1 MPERNNVQ
9 VRRELLAVLD
19 PGRLDDRER
28 ANDKRRAL
36 TAAEALSPGPAAD
49 RSMAPTEPSTSPTFA
64 GHTIYAWSEIL
75 EKIDLPGR
83 ADVGALRLRTVA
95 TKDKPCA
102 GFPFTGPDGKPDP
115 AVVLDLDYTVL
126 MPRR

>member
-1 MPERNNVQ
+1 MPVLCFNG
-9 VRRELLAVLD
+9 LANAFRVAAING
-19 PGRLDDRER
+19 GRH
-28 ANDKRRAL
+28 
-36 TAAEALSPGPAAD
+36 
-49 RSMAPTEPSTSPTFA
+49 TSPTFA
-64 GHTIYAWSEIL
+64 GHTIYAWSEVL
-75 EKIDLPGR
+75 DKIDLPDR

-102 GFPFTGPDGKPDP
+102 EFPFTGPDGKPDP